1 MQLANDLLWFCAKFI
16 SIFTINADAET
27 LTHSILN
34 CAPLTA
40 KESIKP
46 VLAATEATSAN
57 NASKHEMGNIKC
69 LVLRIPSWGGH
80 SEPLKQPALM
90 MVCA

>member
-1 MQLANDLLWFCAKFI
+1 MQLVSNVLQFHIKFI
-16 SIFTINADAET
+16 PIFEIATGVET
-27 LTHSILN
+27 MTHSILN

-57 NASKHEMGNIKC
+57 NASKHENGKYKC
-69 LVLRIPSWGGH
+69 LVLRIPS
-80 SEPLKQPALM
+80 
-90 MVCA
+90 

>member
-1 MQLANDLLWFCAKFI
+1 MQLMNDLLWFFVKFVPI
-16 SIFTINADAET
+16 INIGTVVET
-27 LTHSILN
+27 MTHSILN

-57 NASKHEMGNIKC
+57 NASKHENGKYN
-69 LVLRIPSWGGH
+69 VWS
-80 SEPLKQPALM
+80 
-90 MVCA
+90 